1 MDNINSNN
9 SDDGLSSFERYNMM
23 SNEDQ
28 LIIVGF
34 IVGFAAG
41 VMIMIIVT
49 N

>member
-9 SDDGLSSFERYNMM
+9 SDYGLSSFERYDMM

-34 IVGFAAG
+34 IVGFAVG
-41 VMIMIIVT
+41 VMVMIIIT